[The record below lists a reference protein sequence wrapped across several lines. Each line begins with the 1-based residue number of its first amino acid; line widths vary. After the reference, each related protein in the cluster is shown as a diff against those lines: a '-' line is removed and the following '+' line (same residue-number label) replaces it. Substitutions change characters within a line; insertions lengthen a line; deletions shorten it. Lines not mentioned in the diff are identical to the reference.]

1 MLKILNEHYYL
12 DLDAIEK
19 YTTATP
25 PQDYTGSAENHIS
38 VVKYDMVKLL
48 TDVLLTESEEVDETL
63 GIKGSNSL
71 SIPFKIAFNSLL
83 NKKLLNK
90 Y

>member
-1 MLKILNEHYYL
+1 MLKILGEHYYF

-19 YTTATP
+19 YTMVEP
-25 PQDYTGSAENHIS
+25 PKDFTGASENHIS
-38 VVKYDMVKLL
+38 VVKYEMVKSL
-48 TDVLLTESEEVDETL
+48 VEVILTEDEEIDETL
-63 GIKGSNSL
+63 GMKTNEL

>member
-12 DLDAIEK
+12 DLDKIEE
-19 YTTATP
+19 YINIEP
-25 PQDYTGSAENHIS
+25 PVDFTGSGETHIS
-38 VVKYDMVKLL
+38 VVKYEMVK
-48 TDVLLTESEEVDETL
+48 VLIDTLITEKDDIDETL
-63 GIKGSNSL
+63 GSKTSDL

-83 NKKLLNK
+83 NKKLINK

>member
-19 YTTATP
+19 YTTAKP
-25 PQDYTGSAENHIS
+25 PKDYTGATENHIS

-48 TDVLLTESEEVDETL
+48 TDVLLTEAEEVDETL
-63 GIKGSNSL
+63 GAKSSEL
-71 SIPFKIAFNSLL
+71 SIPFKSLM

>member
-12 DLDAIEK
+12 DLDEIDNYINIE
-19 YTTATP
+19 P
-25 PQDYTGSAENHIS
+25 PIDFTGSGENHIS
-38 VVKYDMVKLL
+38 VVKYEMVKMLIEIL
-48 TDVLLTESEEVDETL
+48 MTEKDEVDETL
-63 GIKGSNSL
+63 GPKSSDL
-71 SIPFKIAFNSLL
+71 SIPFKFAFNTLI

>member
-19 YTTATP
+19 YTNAKP
-25 PQDYTGSAENHIS
+25 RKDYSGSAENHIS

-48 TDVLLTESEEVDETL
+48 TDVLLTEIEEVDETL
-63 GIKGSNSL
+63 GIKNNEL

>member
-1 MLKILNEHYYL
+1 MLKILGEHYYL

-19 YTTATP
+19 YTTVEP
-25 PQDYTGSAENHIS
+25 PKDFTGVSENHIS
-38 VVKYDMVKLL
+38 VVKYEMVKSLSE
-48 TDVLLTESEEVDETL
+48 VLLTESEDVDETL
-63 GIKGSNSL
+63 GMKTNDL